1 MENQHQNRRMSMK
14 LTPSPFAKSKRP
26 TSVKDSELIARQ
38 RESTQHISNKKS
50 TVVSNEVLLDS
61 YIKKLT
67 LVLDEKTNL
76 EAKIKEQ
83 NEELENIK
91 KNPKKFIKN
100 FTCDKCNLHMME
112 IEDILVKFRNMRN
125 KLEKE
130 ISINN
135 IDQISKNKSSATK
148 KNHAKY
154 LNVNSKFKDLYF
166 MRITQLEFEA
176 SFKNNKSKDYKDLGS
191 LKIYNENFE
200 VLENTKNGLG
210 IVLILI

>member
-1 MENQHQNRRMSMK
+1 MSMK

-26 TSVKDSELIARQ
+26 TSSVKDSELIALAK
-38 RESTQHISNKKS
+38 RESIQQISNKKP
-50 TVVSNEVLLDS
+50 TVVSNEDLLDS

-100 FTCDKCNLHMME
+100 FTCDKCDLHMME
-112 IEDILVKFRNMRN
+112 IEDILVKFANMRK

-130 ISINN
+130 ININN
-135 IDQISKNKSSATK
+135 KDQSSKNKSSATK

-154 LNVNSKFKDLYF
+154 LNVNTKFKDLYF

-176 SFKNNKSKDYKDLGS
+176 SCMNNKSKDYKDLGS
-191 LKIYNENFE
+191 LKIYSENFE

-210 IVLILI
+210 NLFILI